1 MIKYQLV
8 CEAGHEFEGWF
19 QTGAAFDAQNHNRL
33 VNCPV
38 CDSSNVRRALM
49 TPNLVSSKSRSGLSK
64 TSIPLTTEGMP
75 VVPQRGLSAHAQDSA
90 AVSVGAESPALT
102 AADVGKAMSQLRQL
116 QRQIKVECRDVGHDF
131 AREARKIHYGESA
144 PENIYGRSTEEERD
158 ALADEG
164 IDFVAMPWL
173 PPEH

>member
-8 CEAGHEFEGWF
+8 CESEHEFEGWF
-19 QTGAAFDAQNHNRL
+19 QTGSAFDTQNHNSL

-49 TPNLVSSKSRSGLSK
+49 TPNLVSSKSRSRPSE
-64 TSIPLTTEGMP
+64 TSVPSATEGRP
-75 VVPQRGLSAHAQDSA
+75 VAPLRGLPAHAQDLA
-90 AVSVGAESPALT
+90 AVSVGAESPTLT
-102 AADVGKAMSQLRQL
+102 AAEVGKAMSQLRQL
-116 QRQIKVECRDVGHDF
+116 QRQIKAECRDVGHDF

-144 PENIYGRSTEEERD
+144 SENIYGRSTEEERD

>member
-8 CEAGHEFEGWF
+8 CESEHEFEGWF
-19 QTGAAFDAQNHNRL
+19 QTGTAFDTQNQNRL

-38 CDSSNVRRALM
+38 CNSSNVRRALM
-49 TPNLVSSKSRSGLSK
+49 TPNLVSSKNRSGLSE
-64 TSIPLTTEGMP
+64 TSIPSATEGRLVAP
-75 VVPQRGLSAHAQDSA
+75 LRGLSVHAQDPA
-90 AVSVGAESPALT
+90 AVSVGDSAPALT
-102 AADVGKAMSQLRQL
+102 AANVGKALSQLRQL

-144 PENIYGRSTEEERD
+144 AENIYGRSTEEERE

-164 IDFVAMPWL
+164 IDFAAMPWL

>member
-8 CEAGHEFEGWF
+8 CESEHEFEGWF
-19 QTGAAFDAQNHNRL
+19 QTGTAFDTQNHNRL

-49 TPNLVSSKSRSGLSK
+49 TPNLVSSKSRNK
-64 TSIPLTTEGMP
+64 PTETSVPSAIERRPVAPL
-75 VVPQRGLSAHAQDSA
+75 RGLPAPAQDPA
-90 AVSVGAESPALT
+90 AVSVGAKSSALT

-116 QRQIKVECRDVGHDF
+116 QRQMRAECRDVGHDF

-144 PENIYGRSTEEERD
+144 SENIYGRSTEEERD

>member
-8 CEAGHEFEGWF
+8 CELEHEFEGWF
-19 QTGAAFDAQNHNRL
+19 QTSTAFDTQNHNRL

-38 CDSSNVRRALM
+38 CGSDNVRRALM
-49 TPNLVSSKSRSGLSK
+49 TPNLVSSKSRSRS
-64 TSIPLTTEGMP
+64 SEMSAPLAAEGKP
-75 VVPQRGLSAHAQDSA
+75 AAPLRGLPAQAQDPAFS
-90 AVSVGAESPALT
+90 SVGAAATTLT
-102 AADVGKAMSQLRQL
+102 AAAAGKVMSQLRQV
-116 QRQIKVECRDVGHDF
+116 QRQIKAECRDVGHDF

-144 PENIYGRSTEEERD
+144 SENIYGRSTEEERD

-164 IDFVAMPWL
+164 IDFAAMPWL

>member
-1 MIKYQLV
+1 MIKYKLV
-8 CEAGHEFEGWF
+8 CESEHEFEGWF
-19 QTGAAFDAQNHNRL
+19 QTSTAFDAQNRNRL

-49 TPNLVSSKSRSGLSK
+49 TPNLVSSKSKSGSSEM
-64 TSIPLTTEGMP
+64 SIPSATEDRP
-75 VVPQRGLSAHAQDSA
+75 VVPLRGLPAHAQDPRAVNVSA
-90 AVSVGAESPALT
+90 ASPTLT
-102 AADVGKAMSQLRQL
+102 ADDVGKAMSQLRQL
-116 QRQIKVECRDVGHDF
+116 QRQIKGECRDVGHDF

-144 PENIYGRSTEEERD
+144 SENIYGRSTEEERD

-164 IDFVAMPWL
+164 IDFVTMPWL